1 MIFGTT
7 EKATASKIETVT
19 FSAGDKPGQLF
30 GVSAYSIAHS
40 ETLSSGKN
48 KKYFFVFWY

>member
-19 FSAGDKPGQLF
+19 FSAETKPGQLF
-30 GVSAYSIAHS
+30 GVSVCSITHS
-40 ETLSSGKN
+40 DEVVK
-48 KKYFFVFWY
+48 W